1 METLAYLQIAQD
13 FEDPENKEFVFL
25 KDGLAMF
32 KSVSRL
38 KLPSQTLFILLG
50 VASSA
55 FAWNL
60 ASSAQ
65 AIVLQEGDS
74 GSDVSYLQNL
84 LNQEGYSVPVTGYY
98 GSQTGT
104 QVANFQY
111 DSNLTADGVAG
122 DSTFAA
128 LEGGFVALQP
138 DTGTGS
144 GTAGL
149 LRQGDS
155 GSTVTEVQNLL
166 YNKGYFNGASTGYF
180 GSATT
185 SAVVAFQS
193 DYGLSAD
200 GVVGSATL
208 AALRGNG
215 GLVPIGPDPS
225 SSGTLSYGASGS
237 AVRNLQTL
245 LNSKGY
251 SVSVDGS
258 FGSTTEQQLKNFQ
271 YDNYLSVDGVAGS
284 ATLAALQSG
293 YRAVKPGSS
302 TDGYSYLYGDTG
314 SSVVSIQRFLRDQG
328 YYTGSLDGIYGSATY
343 DAVARY
349 QRAKGISAD
358 GIWGPQTAGA

>member
-13 FEDPENKEFVFL
+13 FEDPENKELVFL

-32 KSVSRL
+32 KSVSGL

-65 AIVLQEGDS
+65 AIALQQGDR

-84 LNQEGYSVPVTGYY
+84 LNQEGYDVAVTGYY
-98 GSQTGT
+98 GSQTT
-104 QVANFQY
+104 SQVTNFQS
-111 DSNLTADGVAG
+111 DSRLTADGIAG

-128 LEGGFVALQP
+128 LEGGFVPLQP
-138 DTGTGS
+138 GTGS
-144 GTAGL
+144 GL

-155 GSTVTEVQNLL
+155 GSDVTEVQDLL
-166 YNKGYFNGASTGYF
+166 FKAGYFNGASTGYF

-185 SAVVAFQS
+185 DAVIAFQYDS
-193 DYGLSAD
+193 NLTAD

-215 GLVPIGPDPS
+215 GLIPIGPDPVG
-225 SSGTLSYGASGS
+225 SGALSYGSSGS
-237 AVRNLQTL
+237 AVRTVQTL
-245 LNSKGY
+245 LNARGY
-251 SVSVDGS
+251 TVSVDGV
-258 FGSTTEQQLKNFQ
+258 FGGTTEQKVKAFQ
-271 YDNYLSVDGVAGS
+271 YDNYLLDDGVVGS
-284 ATLAALQSG
+284 ATLAALNKERPLLPGTSEPGNSYIYGDSGSGVVAIQKILKDSG
-293 YRAVKPGSS
+293 Y
-302 TDGYSYLYGDTG
+302 YSGA
-314 SSVVSIQRFLRDQG
+314 
-328 YYTGSLDGIYGSATY
+328 LDGVYGSATFN
-343 DAVARY
+343 AVANY
-349 QRAKGISAD
+349 QKAKGITAD